1 MKKLI
6 EMFIDS
12 IYLYDDKLLINYKI
26 DDKADSSA
34 IVELVDAKNENIFSC
49 EKVRIKSKRVDQK
62 TVLMYRLFCF
72 HKNKTGAVFE
82 VTPKS

>member
-1 MKKLI
+1 MSINTEFLKKLI

-49 EKVRIKSKRVDQK
+49 EKVRIKSKRVDQ
-62 TVLMYRLFCF
+62 
-72 HKNKTGAVFE
+72 
-82 VTPKS
+82 